1 MNEVEREE
9 FYVGYLPKAPRELGK
24 LIRTVCLVL
33 LGLVAAVAL
42 LLVFGLQKLP
52 LSVFEFG
59 QSRDFSGL
67 VQAKP
72 YPTLL
77 VRDGNSLAQY
87 LLVAEGKHGAD
98 VASFDG
104 KNVTLKGSRIYRDGM
119 TMIEVV
125 SGSMQAMNDTTM
137 ANLPTTDLGT
147 FTLVGEIVDSKCYLG
162 VMNPGHTKPHREC
175 AALCISG
182 GIPPLLL
189 AHDAEGNKVAL
200 QLVSAQG
207 EPVNQ
212 DVLEMVAEPI
222 EITGQVWREG
232 DQLLLKADPKTY
244 KRVQ

>member
-9 FYVGYLPKAPRELGK
+9 FYVGYLPTAPRRIGK
-24 LIRTVCLVL
+24 LVRNLC
-33 LGLVAAVAL
+33 LGLFAVVVAVAL
-42 LLVFGLQKLP
+42 LLVFGLHKLP

-59 QSRDFSGL
+59 QYRAFAGII
-67 VQAKP
+67 QAKP

-77 VRDGNSLAQY
+77 VREGNSLVQY

-104 KNVTLKGSRIYRDGM
+104 KQVTLKGARIYRAGM

-125 SGSMQAMNDTTM
+125 SGSVQAANDAGAAT
-137 ANLPTTDLGT
+137 LPMTDLGT

-162 VMNPGHTKPHREC
+162 VMNPGNTKPHREC

-182 GIPPLLL
+182 GIPPLFV
-189 AHDAEGNKVAL
+189 ARDAAGNKVAL
-200 QLVSAQG
+200 QLVSSKG

-244 KRVQ
+244 QRK